1 MSLRIDTDEMTSM
14 LNPADFISG
23 DAAFEYLAIVSLI
36 LSVIIFLMQRR
47 ADAKISSIIKTQ
59 FRRQELQKKY
69 FGTRIMSNL
78 ELVMRNYLKLE
89 QYLGAYLKDHSPTSK
104 NKAKNFSIFQ
114 STNLDE
120 YTVPTLRDDL
130 ERLIEFID
138 DLNLVDQL
146 SLAFDD
152 FSSLYKNC
160 SIESTYQE
168 SDSSLRGKIE
178 SAQKQSKLIESM
190 LLKLAQEFRTSVG

>member
-23 DAAFEYLAIVSLI
+23 DAAFEYLAIVSFI
-36 LSVIIFLMQRR
+36 FSVIIFLMQRR
-47 ADAKISSIIKTQ
+47 ADGKISSIIKTQ

-89 QYLGAYLKDHSPTSK
+89 QYLGAYVKDHSPTSM
-104 NKAKNFSIFQ
+104 NKAKNFSVFQ

>member
-1 MSLRIDTDEMTSM
+1 M
-14 LNPADFISG
+14 LNLADFVSG
-23 DAAFEYLAIVSLI
+23 DAAAEYLAIVGI
-36 LSVIIFLMQRR
+36 IFSVTIFLMQRR

>member
-14 LNPADFISG
+14 LNPADFVSG
-23 DAAFEYLAIVSLI
+23 DAAFEYLTIVSFI
-36 LSVIIFLMQRR
+36 FSVTIFLMQRR

-89 QYLGAYLKDHSPTSK
+89 QYLGAYVKDHSPTSK
-104 NKAKNFSIFQ
+104 NKAKNFSVFQ

-152 FSSLYKNC
+152 FSSLYKIC

-190 LLKLAQEFRTSVG
+190 LLKFAQEFPTSVA

>member
-14 LNPADFISG
+14 LNPADFVSG
-23 DAAFEYLAIVSLI
+23 DAAAEYLAIVGI
-36 LSVIIFLMQRR
+36 IFSVTIFLMQRR

-104 NKAKNFSIFQ
+104 NKAKNFSVFQ